1 MNNFFEILRG
11 GINTT
16 FQDAG
21 RRNLNHIGIPTSGAM
36 DTRNFQLSNSIL
48 GNKIN
53 NPVIEFAYQGP
64 LIKFHGDKIN
74 FVITGDVI
82 FKIIKGKNEITGI
95 CYESY
100 SIEDG
105 DIIDIISTNKSVYGY
120 LAISGDFDLKLQWG
134 SCSINTKA
142 NIGSNNGKKII
153 SGQNFN
159 ILNIHLNQLKRKLN
173 FVNTKIEKI
182 RVIRGTNF
190 NYFSDKGVKSFFN
203 DDFFVSKLS
212 DRMGMRLD

>member
-21 RRNLNHIGIPTSGAM
+21 RTNLNHIGIPSSGAM

-95 CYESY
+95 CYETY
-100 SIEDG
+100 SIEEG

-134 SCSINTKA
+134 SSSINT
-142 NIGSNNGKKII
+142 
-153 SGQNFN
+153 
-159 ILNIHLNQLKRKLN
+159 
-173 FVNTKIEKI
+173 
-182 RVIRGTNF
+182 
-190 NYFSDKGVKSFFN
+190 
-203 DDFFVSKLS
+203 
-212 DRMGMRLD
+212 